1 MKWIFL
7 AGLLALIPLLTGL
20 LRAQPKYLLHACF
33 ALGLLLFFMDPN
45 LSVSPINWKW
55 PGPVKG
61 VEISI
66 LDAIAIAMILAT
78 RPTRTPLGL
87 KIGFGIYVTALVIST
102 FAARQVMPS
111 LFYAWQLLRAV
122 VVFVAVARASAAAEG
137 APFALAA
144 GLGSA
149 IMIEALMTTEQFLSG
164 NPQPGGNLGHRNF
177 LGLTSHFAVMPA
189 FALLLMGRRSYLAS
203 LVVLSGLL
211 IAVEGGSRATIGL
224 MGSGLVVT
232 AVLSMR
238 HRFTGRKAAFAVAAV
253 VALALAIPATI
264 WAVQRRS
271 EVALESSDHERKAF
285 TDAAKMVIADYP
297 LGVGAN
303 QYVIVVNLGGYS
315 DRAGA
320 AWNPQNRAAPVHNSY
335 LLVTAEMGF
344 LGLIGFLT
352 VLLAGIATGL
362 TAMRQADQSERSEL
376 MVGFVGALIIV
387 CAHFAYEWLFMTAH
401 VHYLLA
407 MNMGAM
413 AGVAAALQQSARRK
427 RSGAA
432 APAPRPAS

>member
-1 MKWIFL
+1 
-7 AGLLALIPLLTGL
+7 
-20 LRAQPKYLLHACF
+20 
-33 ALGLLLFFMDPN
+33 
-45 LSVSPINWKW
+45 
-55 PGPVKG
+55 
-61 VEISI
+61 
-66 LDAIAIAMILAT
+66 
-78 RPTRTPLGL
+78 
-87 KIGFGIYVTALVIST
+87 
-102 FAARQVMPS
+102 
-111 LFYAWQLLRAV
+111 
-122 VVFVAVARASAAAEG
+122 
-137 APFALAA
+137 
-144 GLGSA
+144 
-149 IMIEALMTTEQFLSG
+149 
-164 NPQPGGNLGHRNF
+164 
-177 LGLTSHFAVMPA
+177 MPA
-189 FALLLMGRRSYLAS
+189 FALLLMGRRSFLAS

-238 HRFTGRKAAFAVAAV
+238 HRITGRKAAFAVAAV
-253 VALALAIPATI
+253 VALALAVPATI

-285 TDAAKMVIADYP
+285 TDAAEMVIADYP

-320 AWNPQNRAAPVHNSY
+320 AWNPANRAAPVHDSY

-344 LGLIGFLT
+344 LGLIGF
-352 VLLAGIATGL
+352 VAMLLAGITTGL
-362 TAMRQADQSERSEL
+362 KAMRQADRSERSEL

-387 CAHFAYEWLFMTAH
+387 SAHFAYEWLFMTAH

-413 AGVAAALQQSARRK
+413 AGVAASLQQSARRRQ
-427 RSGAA
+427 RSATAA
-432 APAPRPAS
+432 VAPRPAS